1 LAAAFVSREQTSPLR
16 SAAFFKPVIVMNKAA
31 CLFAALAAFIAQQAT
46 ANDSVSVTVTGTVAP
61 RCEVSGFVRQI
72 AGENSTAI
80 GIGYDVNTGVTGQT
94 FASSR
99 VQLGITTPQ
108 LLADVT
114 ARCNTG
120 TATFSMATDNNFRL
134 RNPAGVNADEI
145 PFVLNLIGQGGA
157 AGIAAPFTT
166 VLTNTGPN
174 QPQVRPLQFV
184 LPVQANPAMLTPGTY
199 SDTIRVTITPNP

>member
-1 LAAAFVSREQTSPLR
+1 MSKAVCLLAA
-16 SAAFFKPVIVMNKAA
+16 M
-31 CLFAALAAFIAQQAT
+31 AALVAQSAS
-46 ANDSVSVTVTGTVAP
+46 ANDSVSVTVTGMVEP

-72 AGENSTAI
+72 AGVNATAI

-94 FASSR
+94 FATSR
-99 VQLGITTPQ
+99 VELAITSPQ

-120 TATFSMATDNNFRL
+120 TATLMLATDNNFRL
-134 RNPAGVNADEI
+134 RNPAGSNADEI
-145 PFVLNLIGQGGA
+145 PFVLNLIGQRGA

-174 QPQVRPLQFV
+174 RPQVRPLQFV
-184 LPVQANPAMLTPGTY
+184 LPMRADPAMLTPGTY